1 MTTTPAKPMSTPT
14 TRAGVMRSS
23 SVKRWATMTVKNG
36 VVALRIE
43 ASPPAIWVWPQA
55 MRLKGTTLLR
65 TPIAA
70 KAAHMRRSPGTRRPV
85 ARTTRKSIAAPR
97 LTRTATMVSGGRAVT
112 AMAMKKNEPP
122 HSIDRA
128 MSRPHSVA
136 VMVRLMAGGT
146 ARLG

>member
-1 MTTTPAKPMSTPT
+1 
-14 TRAGVMRSS
+14 
-23 SVKRWATMTVKNG
+23 MTVKNG

-70 KAAHMRRSPGTRRPV
+70 KVAHIRRSSGNRRPV
-85 ARTTRKSIAAPR
+85 ARTIRKSNADPSV
-97 LTRTATMVSGGRAVT
+97 TRTATMVSGGSAVT

-122 HSIDRA
+122 HSIDSA
-128 MSRPHSVA
+128 TSRPHSVA

-146 ARLG
+146 ARLEYPREPRTLEEGHGGRHPVSFTP